1 MQVYRIP
8 HKVSDSFQKISKQKV
23 AMSDVS
29 ELEHHQ
35 MKPEMEKNKE
45 IRKEQRKIETGMI
58 QEKNV
63 SLFMPRREV

>member
-1 MQVYRIP
+1 VQVYRIP

-35 MKPEMEKNKE
+35 MKPEMEK
-45 IRKEQRKIETGMI
+45 
-58 QEKNV
+58 
-63 SLFMPRREV
+63 